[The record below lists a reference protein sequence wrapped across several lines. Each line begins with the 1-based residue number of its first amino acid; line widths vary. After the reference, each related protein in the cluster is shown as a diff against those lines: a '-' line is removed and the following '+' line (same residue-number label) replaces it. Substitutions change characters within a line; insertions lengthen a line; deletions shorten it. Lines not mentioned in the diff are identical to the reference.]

1 MEKVKSLIIK
11 LLIVF
16 ISVLSI
22 DGGRSLFLTGNK
34 IQVILSHSHY
44 EVEVPHQHQLFSLH
58 DDDRWVETFKFD
70 FSCLSQTPLK
80 FLSEPENPCQEFTD
94 SIWQPPRF
102 V

>member
-1 MEKVKSLIIK
+1 MEKSKHLIVK

-22 DGGRSLFLTGNK
+22 DGGRSLLLTGNK
-34 IQVILSHSHY
+34 IQVLLNHDHN
-44 EVEVPHQHQLFSLH
+44 EVEVPHQHQLLSLI
-58 DDDRWVETFKFD
+58 DDEKWVETIKFD
-70 FSCLSQTPLK
+70 FSVREQCPFE
-80 FLSEPENPCQEFTD
+80 FLYISKNTSQEFTD